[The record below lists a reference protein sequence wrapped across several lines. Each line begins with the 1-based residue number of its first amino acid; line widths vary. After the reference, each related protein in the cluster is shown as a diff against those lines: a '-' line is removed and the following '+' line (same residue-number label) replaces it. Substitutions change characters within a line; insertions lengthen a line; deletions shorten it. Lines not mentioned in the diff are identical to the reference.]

1 MGGNRGAT
9 TLSLLQEVLLCHVC
23 HGLQG
28 LWSTSACWDILLVS
42 SSNLEICLLRP
53 PHFLGRTSVFRI
65 LPTVFEVFFFRL
77 WSVGFIAEQMKP
89 VS

>member
-1 MGGNRGAT
+1 MGGNCGAR
-9 TLSLLQEVLLCHVC
+9 TLLLLQEVLLRQVC
-23 HGLQG
+23 HSLRG

-42 SSNLEICLLRP
+42 GSNLEICLLQP
-53 PHFLGRTSVFRI
+53 PTSWVVRQLSGFYQQCLR
-65 LPTVFEVFFFRL
+65 FFFRL